1 MSLLTVHMRPS
12 SIIAVLK
19 TIPLCAVTKP
29 RESVCEYTVRKRKR
43 SRDSSTKPGDIMRL
57 KYQQA
62 GTLTPRK
69 TPKENQKGIEIGSSC

>member
-1 MSLLTVHMRPS
+1 MSLLTVHMRPI
-12 SIIAVLK
+12 SIIAVPE
-19 TIPLCAVTKP
+19 TMTLCAVTKP
-29 RESVCEYTVRKRKR
+29 RESVCEYTVRKKKR

-69 TPKENQKGIEIGSSC
+69 TLKETQKSIETGSSC